1 MKKVVITGSTGM
13 IGKGV
18 LIECLENEAIDQ
30 VLVINRSSVEIQHP
44 KLKEIIHQDFQNF
57 DTIKEELEN
66 CDACFFCLGVSS
78 IGMDE
83 EAYTKITYSITEAL
97 ANTLQEVSPN
107 LVFNY
112 VSGQGTD
119 SSEKGRLMWARVK
132 GKTENMIL
140 DKGFKDAYAF
150 RIGAVLPVKG
160 VKSKTGWVNA
170 VYFIFRPLLP
180 ILRKPFSI
188 IKSSEVGQA
197 MINTLFHSTVSK
209 ILDNKAI
216 KALAER

>member
-1 MKKVVITGSTGM
+1 MKKVIITGSTGM

-18 LIECLENEAIDQ
+18 LIECLESEQIEK
-30 VLVINRSSVEIQHP
+30 VLVINRSSVEMEHP
-44 KLKEIIHQDFQNF
+44 KLREIIHKDFLNF
-57 DTIKEELEN
+57 NSIKEDLKGY
-66 CDACFFCLGVSS
+66 DACFFCLGISS
-78 IGMDE
+78 IGMNEKD
-83 EAYTKITYSITEAL
+83 YTKITYSITKAL
-97 ANTLQEVSPN
+97 ADILYEISPD

-119 SSEKGRLMWARVK
+119 SSEEGSLMWARVK
-132 GKTENMIL
+132 GRTENMIFN
-140 DKGFKDAYAF
+140 KGFKDAYAF

-188 IKSSEVGQA
+188 VNSAEVGQA
-197 MINTLFHSTVSK
+197 MMNTLFDSTDSK

-216 KALAER
+216 KTLAK